1 MSKFIRIRIPL
12 IHLIWLILISSGFF
26 TLARTQTGITSTK
39 SNRKIEKIVIVRKNI
54 FDTAILPYK
63 KFPYSWANKFHI
75 LTKEKVIQ
83 RELLFKEG
91 DYYQPHLIE
100 ETERNLRRYEFL
112 GKVEIKSKENH
123 NGNLD
128 IQVETEDLWSLSL
141 AGAVSGAGDK
151 YNYAISLNDHNFLG
165 WGQTVSI
172 FYSQDRSTFLK
183 EEYGLQF
190 FDPRV
195 FHSYHSLNLTL
206 NKLSFGHLRVLD
218 FRKPLYSLSTKW
230 SYGVRGEDLKDK
242 VSFFQKGT
250 EVLRNSYSH
259 QKGEFFVTR
268 SFGYLKRKEIGLSY
282 FYQRDKFQPR
292 EKSADLDTTIFAL
305 TTETEKIGR
314 INLLLGI
321 GEVKYVQ
328 ETRLDNFERIEDLQ
342 LGWHAK
348 VSFGKSFEFLGSGEK
363 DWYFSSQF
371 RWGWKISSQ
380 QYLLFLN
387 SHEAYLSK
395 DDFNRVKNHWKIAYF
410 NKNLPSQ
417 TIALGLNLFSISRQ
431 LRYRQITLG
440 GDVGLRG
447 YKINQFSGQ
456 KQFLL
461 NLEDRLFTPVKVLT
475 VALGAVV
482 FFDAGYLWEKENHIN
497 LKDLRSDVGIGLR
510 LGFTKA
516 LGSRVARLDLAKAL
530 NEDRYFISLGVGQV
544 FGWE

>member
-1 MSKFIRIRIPL
+1 MLKFIKIGIIA
-12 IHLIWLILISSGFF
+12 IHLIWLILISPGFF
-26 TLARTQTGITSTK
+26 TLSRAQTEIASPK
-39 SNRKIEKIVIVRKNI
+39 PNKKIEKIVILRKNI
-54 FDTAILPYK
+54 FDSSFPQYK

-91 DYYQPHLIE
+91 DFYQPQLIE
-100 ETERNLRRYEFL
+100 ESERNLRRYEFL
-112 GKVEIKSKENH
+112 GKVEIKSRENH

-141 AGAVSGAGDK
+141 AAAVSGAGDK
-151 YNYAISLNDHNFLG
+151 YNYTISLNDHNFLG
-165 WGQTVSI
+165 WGQTVSV

-183 EEYGLQF
+183 EEYGVQF

-195 FHSYHSLNLTL
+195 FHSNHGLNLIL

-218 FRKPLYSLSTKW
+218 FRKPFYSLSSKW
-230 SYGVRGEDLKDK
+230 SYGIRGEDLKDK

-259 QKGEFFVTR
+259 QKGEVFLTR
-268 SFGYLKRKEIGLSY
+268 SFGYLKRKEVGLSY
-282 FYQRDKFQPR
+282 FYQRDKFQPK
-292 EKSADLDTTIFAL
+292 EKSANLDTTIFSL
-305 TTETEKIGR
+305 TTETERIGR
-314 INLLLGI
+314 VNLFLGI
-321 GEVKYVQ
+321 GEIKYIQ

-342 LGWHAK
+342 LGWFAK
-348 VSFGKSFEFLGSGEK
+348 AGFGKSFEFLGSGRE
-363 DWYFSSQF
+363 DWYFSSHF

-387 SHEAYLSK
+387 SHETYLYK
-395 DDFNRVKNHWKIAYF
+395 DNFNRVRNSWRITYF

-431 LRYRQITLG
+431 LKYRQITLG
-440 GDVGLRG
+440 GDLGLRG

-461 NLEDRLFTPVKVLT
+461 NLEDRLFTPVKILT

-482 FFDAGYLWEKENHIN
+482 FFDAGYVWEKENHIN
-497 LKDLRSDVGIGLR
+497 FKDLRSDVGIGLR

-516 LGSRVARLDLAKAL
+516 LGSRIARLDLARAL